1 MIEIVFWSAATLIV
15 YVYAGYPLLLGLVR
29 ALGGA
34 RRVAVGEHHPPLT
47 LIVSAYN
54 EAEIIGEKIANS
66 LSLDYPADRLEVLVV
81 SDCSSDATD
90 AIVAGVSDPRVRLI
104 RMAERGGKT
113 LGLNAAAREA
123 RGEILVFSDANAI
136 YLRDALV
143 NLTRNF
149 ADAQVGAV
157 IGESTYSAAEGGADE
172 EESLYWK
179 YEIAIKRLES
189 AIGSVVGGDGA
200 IYAIRKA
207 LYRPMRADALSD
219 FVNPLQIVRGGHRCV
234 YEPAARSVEKAAGDF
249 DREFRRKVRIVNRAW
264 RAMMSMKDL
273 LNPLRHGLFAFEI
286 ISHKLLRWLVPL
298 FMALALGAN
307 FALAGSGWFYAATL
321 TVQLAVYLL
330 VAVAYPLRQKVQLP
344 RLLAVAV
351 LLRDGQHRQRP
362 WDRRGVPGQDI
373 YDLDHGARREPVG
386 DRGFGL

>member
-1 MIEIVFWSAATLIV
+1 
-15 YVYAGYPLLLGLVR
+15 
-29 ALGGA
+29 
-34 RRVAVGEHHPPLT
+34 
-47 LIVSAYN
+47 
-54 EAEIIGEKIANS
+54 
-66 LSLDYPADRLEVLVV
+66 
-81 SDCSSDATD
+81 
-90 AIVAGVSDPRVRLI
+90 
-104 RMAERGGKT
+104 MAERGGKT

-344 RLLAVAV
+344 RLLAVPFYFVMVNIASARGIVEAYLGKTYTTWTTARAV
-351 LLRDGQHRQRP
+351 NQ
-362 WDRRGVPGQDI
+362 
-373 YDLDHGARREPVG
+373 
-386 DRGFGL
+386 

>member
-34 RRVAVGEHHPPLT
+34 RRVAVGEHRPRLT

-298 FMALALGAN
+298 FMAVALGAN

-344 RLLAVAV
+344 RLLAVPFYFVMVNIASARGIVEAYLGKTYTTWTTARAV
-351 LLRDGQHRQRP
+351 NQ
-362 WDRRGVPGQDI
+362 
-373 YDLDHGARREPVG
+373 
-386 DRGFGL
+386 

>member
-34 RRVAVGEHHPPLT
+34 RRVAVGEHRPPLT

-81 SDCSSDATD
+81 SDASSDATD

-113 LGLNAAAREA
+113 LGLNSAAREA

-149 ADAQVGAV
+149 ADPQVGAV

-298 FMALALGAN
+298 FMAVALGAN

-321 TVQLAVYLL
+321 AVQLAVYLL
-330 VAVAYPLRQKVQLP
+330 VAVAYPLRQRVQLP
-344 RLLAVAV
+344 RLLAVPFYFVMVNIASARGIVEAYLGKTYTTWTTARAV
-351 LLRDGQHRQRP
+351 NQ
-362 WDRRGVPGQDI
+362 
-373 YDLDHGARREPVG
+373 
-386 DRGFGL
+386 

>member
-34 RRVAVGEHHPPLT
+34 RRVAVGEHRPRLT

-344 RLLAVAV
+344 RLLAVPFYFVMVNIASARGIVEAYLGKTYTTWTTARAV
-351 LLRDGQHRQRP
+351 NQ
-362 WDRRGVPGQDI
+362 
-373 YDLDHGARREPVG
+373 
-386 DRGFGL
+386 

>member
-34 RRVAVGEHHPPLT
+34 RRVAVGEHRPPLT

-54 EAEIIGEKIANS
+54 KAEIIGEKIANS

-344 RLLAVAV
+344 RLLAVPFYFVMVNIASARGIVEAYLGKTYTTWTTARAV
-351 LLRDGQHRQRP
+351 NQ
-362 WDRRGVPGQDI
+362 
-373 YDLDHGARREPVG
+373 
-386 DRGFGL
+386 

>member
-1 MIEIVFWSAATLIV
+1 VKTVFWSAATLIV

-34 RRVAVGEHHPPLT
+34 RRVAVGEHRPPLT

-344 RLLAVAV
+344 RLLAVPFYFVMVNIASARGIVEAYLGKTYTTWTTARAV
-351 LLRDGQHRQRP
+351 NQ
-362 WDRRGVPGQDI
+362 
-373 YDLDHGARREPVG
+373 
-386 DRGFGL
+386 

>member
-34 RRVAVGEHHPPLT
+34 RRVAVGEHRPPLT

-90 AIVAGVSDPRVRLI
+90 AIVAGVSDPRVRLM

-273 LNPLRHGLFAFEI
+273 LNPLRHGLFAVEI

-298 FMALALGAN
+298 FMAVALGAN

-344 RLLAVAV
+344 RLLAVPFYFVMVNIASARGIVEAYLGKTYTTWTTARAV
-351 LLRDGQHRQRP
+351 NQ
-362 WDRRGVPGQDI
+362 
-373 YDLDHGARREPVG
+373 
-386 DRGFGL
+386 

>member
-15 YVYAGYPLLLGLVR
+15 YVYAGYPLLLVLVR
-29 ALGGA
+29 AVGGA
-34 RRVAVGEHHPPLT
+34 RRVAVAEHRPSLT

-54 EAEIIGEKIANS
+54 EAGIIGEKIANS
-66 LSLDYPADRLEVLVV
+66 LSLDYPADRLEILVV
-81 SDCSSDATD
+81 SDASSDDTD
-90 AIVAGVSDPRVRLI
+90 AIVAAATDPRVRLL

-149 ADAQVGAV
+149 ADACVGAV
-157 IGESTYSAAEGGADE
+157 IGESTYSAAAGGADE

-200 IYAIRKA
+200 IYAIRKD
-207 LYRPMRADALSD
+207 LYRAMRADALSD

-234 YEPAARSVEKAAGDF
+234 YEPAARSVETAAGDF

-298 FMALALGAN
+298 FMAVVLGAN
-307 FALAGSGWFYAATL
+307 FALLRSGWFYMATL
-321 TVQLAVYLL
+321 AAQSAVYLL
-330 VAVAYPLRQKVQLP
+330 VALAYLLRQKVQLP
-344 RLLAVAV
+344 RIVAV
-351 LLRDGQHRQRP
+351 P
-362 WDRRGVPGQDI
+362 FYFVMVNIASARGIVEAYLGKT
-373 YDLDHGARREPVG
+373 YTTWTTARAVNQ
-386 DRGFGL
+386 

>member
-29 ALGGA
+29 ALGSA
-34 RRVAVGEHHPPLT
+34 RRVAVGEHRPPLT

-344 RLLAVAV
+344 RLLAVPFYFVMVNIASARGIVEAYLGKTYTTWTTARAV
-351 LLRDGQHRQRP
+351 NQ
-362 WDRRGVPGQDI
+362 
-373 YDLDHGARREPVG
+373 
-386 DRGFGL
+386 